1 MLDSGRIPTAG
12 GRVAG
17 SRRGGEE
24 VKAASFSGAAD
35 IFVAA
40 VVAVVLVLSPLPIGS
55 VRPLPVMAIELL
67 SFAAFIALLLKYALR
82 SEAPFAGVRP
92 YAAFL
97 AFVGVCVFQVVP
109 LPGWLLGILSPAT
122 AGIWERAGE
131 TLSGFGFAG
140 GGDYHTLSLYPW
152 MTVKRILFLLACFA
166 FGIAV
171 SRTLVT
177 KRRVAFVLVPLFALL
192 FFEASLGIYQY
203 LSSGGREDAS
213 GTFVNRNHF
222 AGYLEM
228 TFTLALGCVLAI
240 GGGGVSGRGSLVKRL
255 VSSGSFQK
263 QMLLLFVLGVIFL
276 AVLFS
281 RSRMGILCAVAALA
295 FFSAVSAR
303 LAGKGLNVK
312 WTLYAVLGV
321 ALVFSVF
328 AGLYPV
334 AERYAHLDESLPSRT
349 LLWWDILGMVRD
361 FPIFGTGLGT
371 FGHVYPLY
379 KHAVDAP
386 LIFLYSH
393 NDYLQILAETGI
405 AGFAAIMTA
414 LVLFALWSFR
424 ALVRLSK
431 SGDYGRFFI
440 FLGAAA
446 GVFSILVHS
455 VADFN
460 LHIPSNAI
468 YFAFLIGLMCAL
480 ERGEGEEREH
490 T

>member
-1 MLDSGRIPTAG
+1 MS
-12 GRVAG
+12 VAG
-17 SRRGGEE
+17 VRRSGEGIR
-24 VKAASFSGAAD
+24 AASLSAAPD
-35 IFVAA
+35 IFVTA
-40 VVAVVLVLSPLPIGS
+40 VVAAVLVLSPLPIGS

-67 SFAAFIALLLKYALR
+67 SFAAFIALLIKYALR
-82 SEAPFAGVRP
+82 SEAPFADVRP
-92 YAAFL
+92 YIPFL
-97 AFVGVCVFQVVP
+97 AFVGVCVLQIIP
-109 LPGWLLGILSPAT
+109 LPGWLLGILSPAA

-131 TLSGFGFAG
+131 MLSAFGFSG

-152 MTVKRILFLLACFA
+152 ATVKRILFLLACLA

-171 SRTLVT
+171 SRTIVT
-177 KRRVAFVLVPLFALL
+177 KRRLTFVLAPLFALL

-228 TFTLALGCVLAI
+228 TFPLALGCVLAI
-240 GGGGVSGRGSLVKRL
+240 GGGRVSGRGSLVKRL

-263 QMLLLFVLGVIFL
+263 QALLLFVLGVIFL

-295 FFSAVSAR
+295 FFSAASAR
-303 LAGKGLNVK
+303 LAGRGLSVK
-312 WTLYAVLGV
+312 WTLYTVLGV
-321 ALVFSVF
+321 ALVFAVF

-334 AERYAHLDESLPSRT
+334 AERYAHLDQSLPSRT
-349 LLWWDILGMVRD
+349 LLWWDVLGMVRD

-371 FGHVYPLY
+371 FGYAYPLY

-386 LIFLYSH
+386 LVYLHSH

-414 LVLFALWSFR
+414 LVLFALWSLR
-424 ALVRLSK
+424 TLVRLSEG
-431 SGDYGRFFI
+431 GDYGRFFI

-460 LHIPSNAI
+460 LHIPSNAV

-480 ERGEGEEREH
+480 GKSEGESEEGES
-490 T
+490 

>member
-1 MLDSGRIPTAG
+1 MSVGGVRRSGE
-12 GRVAG
+12 RVRAV
-17 SRRGGEE
+17 SL
-24 VKAASFSGAAD
+24 SGAAD
-35 IFVAA
+35 IFILT

-67 SFAAFIALLLKYALR
+67 SFSAFIVLLLKYGLE
-82 SEAPFAGVRP
+82 SEAPFADARP
-92 YAAFL
+92 YIPFL
-97 AFVGVCVFQVVP
+97 AFIGVCVLQIIP
-109 LPGWLLGILSPAT
+109 LPEWLLGILSPA
-122 AGIWERAGE
+122 AAALWDRAGE
-131 TLSGFGFAG
+131 TLAGFGFSG

-152 MTVKRILFLLACFA
+152 ATVKGILLLLACLV

-171 SRTLVT
+171 SRTVVT
-177 KRRVAFVLVPLFALL
+177 KRRLTFVLVPLFALL

-203 LSSGGREDAS
+203 LSSAGREDAS

-228 TFTLALGCVLAI
+228 TFPLALGYVLAI
-240 GGGGVSGRGSLVKRL
+240 GGGAPGRGGILKRL

-263 QMLLLFVLGVIFL
+263 QALLLFVLGVIFL

-295 FFSAVSAR
+295 FFSAASAR

-312 WTLYAVLGV
+312 WTLYTVLAV
-321 ALVFSVF
+321 ALVFALF

-334 AERYAHLDESLPSRT
+334 AERYARLDESLPSRT
-349 LLWWDILGMVRD
+349 LLWWDVLGMVKD
-361 FPIFGTGLGT
+361 FPVFGTGLGT
-371 FGHVYPLY
+371 FGYAFPLY
-379 KHAVDAP
+379 KHAADAP
-386 LIFLYSH
+386 LVYLHSH

-414 LVLFALWSFR
+414 LALFALWSLR
-424 ALVRLSK
+424 ALVRLSEC
-431 SGDYGRFFI
+431 GDYGRFFI

-455 VADFN
+455 IADFN
-460 LHIPSNAI
+460 LHIPSNAV
-468 YFAFLIGLMCAL
+468 YFAFLIGLMFAL
-480 ERGEGEEREH
+480 GSGWKEEGEH

>member
-1 MLDSGRIPTAG
+1 MS
-12 GRVAG
+12 VAG
-17 SRRGGEE
+17 ARRSGGEARA
-24 VKAASFSGAAD
+24 VSLSGAAD
-35 IFVAA
+35 IFILTVVAA
-40 VVAVVLVLSPLPIGS
+40 VLVLSPLPIGS

-67 SFAAFIALLLKYALR
+67 SYSAFIVLLLKYGFE
-82 SEAPFAGVRP
+82 SEAPFADARP
-92 YAAFL
+92 YVPFL
-97 AFVGVCVFQVVP
+97 AFVGVCVLQIIP
-109 LPGWLLGILSPAT
+109 LPESLLGVLSPA
-122 AGIWERAGE
+122 AANIWDRAGE
-131 TLSGFGFAG
+131 TLTGFGFTG
-140 GGDYHTLSLYPW
+140 GWDYHTLSLYPW
-152 MTVKRILFLLACFA
+152 ATVKRILFLLACLA

-171 SRTLVT
+171 SRTVVT
-177 KRRVAFVLVPLFALL
+177 KRRLTFVLVPLFALL

-203 LSSGGREDAS
+203 LASAGREDAS

-228 TFTLALGCVLAI
+228 TFPLALGCVLAI
-240 GGGGVSGRGSLVKRL
+240 GGGRVSGRGSLVKRL

-263 QMLLLFVLGVIFL
+263 QALLLFVLGVIFL

-295 FFSAVSAR
+295 FFSAASAR
-303 LAGKGLNVK
+303 LAGRGLNVK
-312 WTLYAVLGV
+312 WTLYTVLAV
-321 ALVFSVF
+321 ALVFALF

-334 AERYAHLDESLPSRT
+334 AERYARLDESLPSRT
-349 LLWWDILGMVRD
+349 LLWWDVLGMVKD
-361 FPIFGTGLGT
+361 FPVFGTGLGT
-371 FGHVYPLY
+371 FGYAFPLY
-379 KHAVDAP
+379 KHAIDAP
-386 LIFLYSH
+386 LVYLYSH

-414 LVLFALWSFR
+414 LALFALWSLR
-424 ALVRLSK
+424 TLVRLSEG
-431 SGDYGRFFI
+431 GDFGRFFI

-455 VADFN
+455 LADFN

-480 ERGEGEEREH
+480 GSGWKEEAEH

>member
-1 MLDSGRIPTAG
+1 MS
-12 GRVAG
+12 VAG
-17 SRRGGEE
+17 ARRSGEGIRT
-24 VKAASFSGAAD
+24 VSFSRAAD
-35 IFVAA
+35 IFVVT

-55 VRPLPVMAIELL
+55 VRPLPVMLIELL
-67 SFAAFIALLLKYALR
+67 SFAAFIALLIKCGLE
-82 SEAPFAGVRP
+82 SEAPFADARP
-92 YAAFL
+92 YVPFL
-97 AFVGVCVFQVVP
+97 AFVGICILQVIP
-109 LPGWLLGILSPAT
+109 LPGWLLGILSPAA

-152 MTVKRILFLLACFA
+152 ATVKGILFLLACLV

-171 SRTLVT
+171 SRTVVT
-177 KRRVAFVLVPLFALL
+177 KRRLTFVLVPLFALL

-203 LSSGGREDAS
+203 LASGGKEDAS

-228 TFTLALGCVLAI
+228 TFPLALGCVLAI
-240 GGGGVSGRGSLVKRL
+240 GGGRAAGRGSLVKRL

-263 QMLLLFVLGVIFL
+263 QALLLFVLGVIFL

-295 FFSAVSAR
+295 FFSAASAR

-312 WTLYAVLGV
+312 WTLYTVLAV
-321 ALVFSVF
+321 ALVFALF

-334 AERYAHLDESLPSRT
+334 AERYARLDESLPSRT
-349 LLWWDILGMVRD
+349 LLWWDVLGMVKD
-361 FPIFGTGLGT
+361 FPVFGTGLGT
-371 FGHVYPLY
+371 FGYAYPLY

-386 LIFLYSH
+386 LIYLYSH

-414 LVLFALWSFR
+414 LGMFALWSLR
-424 ALVRLSK
+424 TLVRLSEG
-431 SGDYGRFFI
+431 GDFGRFFI

-468 YFAFLIGLMCAL
+468 YFAFLIGLMSAL
-480 ERGEGEEREH
+480 GRGWREEGEH